1 MEQVRVCT
9 ALRLFSQSQCSQ
21 KYRTPPIQ
29 DQSFLLDTG
38 TSVASVG
45 LQRCVRLGSRCSYS
59 VVHAFLT
66 SVINHKVLAR
76 EQTRDTVD
84 LIINLRADIAERLSV
99 DRFTRAM
106 IYSASDP
113 MSPFSKVDI
122 EFPYQLEIKI
132 NQDEVQ
138 GSFRGLKNKPGTTR
152 PVDITTMLRPKPGY
166 DNHMV
171 VTYALTKKVS
181 FSG

>member
-1 MEQVRVCT
+1 MV
-9 ALRLFSQSQCSQ
+9 
-21 KYRTPPIQ
+21 
-29 DQSFLLDTG
+29 
-38 TSVASVG
+38 
-45 LQRCVRLGSRCSYS
+45 LG
-59 VVHAFLT
+59 FLT
-66 SVINHKVLAR
+66 SVINHKVPAR
-76 EQTRDTVD
+76 DQTRDTVD
-84 LIINLRADIAERLSV
+84 LTINLRADIAERLST
-99 DRFTRAM
+99 DRSTRAM

-138 GSFRGLKNKPGTTR
+138 ANFRGLKNKPGTTR

-171 VTYALTKKVS
+171 VTYALTKNVS
-181 FSG
+181 FSKQRQDAVTCRNIKNCE